1 MSIINPWL
9 AAGES
14 VTEHFCMFLPR
25 DNLRWVG
32 IFLLLVILSLSACTG
47 GMPSDEVSQENQI
60 QNTTDPAGEVSA
72 VVQGY
77 SLPTGTETSSK
88 TITPTGSQPSAD
100 HTDTPVPVDH
110 LTPTP
115 AESAVSEICSPL
127 EEHALDELAQIISA
141 PYDPPPAGKE
151 QRHHGT
157 DFSYY
162 RRGERSSIL
171 GVGIQSVLDGVVVAR
186 GEDTF
191 PYGNFLIIE
200 TGQRNAPVWL
210 QDEIGLT
217 GGMSL
222 YLLYAHMQD
231 APRVNLGDGISSCQL
246 IGSVGAS
253 GNAVEPHLHLEARLG
268 PAGRSFPDGLA
279 FYHTQTTEE
288 QRENYTTWRTG
299 GEFTHFDPM
308 IILNLSTDKK

>member
-1 MSIINPWL
+1 
-9 AAGES
+9 
-14 VTEHFCMFLPR
+14 MFLPR

-32 IFLLLVILSLSACTG
+32 IFLLLVILSLLACNG
-47 GMPSDEVSQENQI
+47 VMPLDEVSQENQI
-60 QNTTDPAGEVSA
+60 QNTADPAGEFSA
-72 VVQGY
+72 AGQGF
-77 SLPTGTETSSK
+77 SLPTNTETGSR
-88 TITPTGSQPSAD
+88 TIPPASTQKPVDQ
-100 HTDTPVPVDH
+100 TDTPVPFDH
-110 LTPTP
+110 PTPTP
-115 AESAVSEICSPL
+115 AESAISDICSPL
-127 EEHALDELAQIISA
+127 EEHALDELGQIISA

-162 RRGERSSIL
+162 RRGERTSIL

-200 TGQRNAPVWL
+200 TGQSNVPVWL

-231 APRVNLGDGISSCQL
+231 APRVDMGERISSCQI

-288 QRENYTTWRTG
+288 QRENYTAWRTG
-299 GEFTHFDPM
+299 GDYLHFDPM
-308 IILNLSTDKK
+308 IILNLSADEE